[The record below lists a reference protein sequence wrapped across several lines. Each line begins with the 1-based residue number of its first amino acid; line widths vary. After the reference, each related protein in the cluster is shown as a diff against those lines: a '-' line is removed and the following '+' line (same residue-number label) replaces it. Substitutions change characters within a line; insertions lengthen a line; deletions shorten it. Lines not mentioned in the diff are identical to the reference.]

1 MFYVIC
7 RKRTD
12 ALSVSFIYLIRLA
25 RDHLN
30 STYLSDINFLLCF
43 FFFFLSFS
51 FRAYFD
57 DIVNLKHV
65 SIVVR

>member
-12 ALSVSFIYLIRLA
+12 ALSMSFIYLIRLA

-30 STYLSDINFLLCF
+30 SIYLSDINFLLRFF
-43 FFFFLSFS
+43 FFFFLFLLEHTSMTS
-51 FRAYFD
+51 
-57 DIVNLKHV
+57 
-65 SIVVR
+65 

>member
-12 ALSVSFIYLIRLA
+12 ALSMSFIYLIRLA

-30 STYLSDINFLLCF
+30 STYLSDVNFLLRFFFSF
-43 FFFFLSFS
+43 FFFFL
-51 FRAYFD
+51 
-57 DIVNLKHV
+57 KHTWMT
-65 SIVVR
+65 S

>member
-12 ALSVSFIYLIRLA
+12 ALSMSFIYLIRLA

-30 STYLSDINFLLCF
+30 STYLSDVNFLLRF
-43 FFFFLSFS
+43 FFSFFFKAHL
-51 FRAYFD
+51 D

>member
-12 ALSVSFIYLIRLA
+12 ALSMSFIYLIRLA

-30 STYLSDINFLLCF
+30 STYLSDVNFLLRF
-43 FFFFLSFS
+43 FFSFFFLFK
-51 FRAYFD
+51 AHLD